1 MYFKD
6 KYGRRSDI
14 EFRLRKIDETRNYL
28 LDEINHNNLANEKYK
43 KTCKYLNYL
52 GHLLTLVSIV
62 TGCVSISE
70 FAALFMVM

>member
-6 KYGRRSDI
+6 KYDRRSDI

-43 KTCKYLNYL
+43 KTYKYLNYL
-52 GHLLTLVSIV
+52 GHLLTLVLIV